1 MADIDNNILM
11 GLLIIAEEG
20 LLASQKRIQAMWKQ
34 RKWLRP
40 WMRKRDGKGV
50 YCSII
55 NNPSLTDKED
65 FRKYLRLNT
74 LAAIPI
80 LSFCLT
86 KNQNCVSPLFLCLF
100 QFLRHGIQKL
110 KWDFIVFYSQKK
122 KKKKK
127 NINIFDGFF
136 LLIIKTKFIFNCFL
150 PKKKKK
156 KKKKQINI
164 FDGLILFII
173 QKSFVWVKNVTFLYI
188 LNIFFTMLQMK
199 IVLEFWII
207 LYIFR

>member
-20 LLASQKRIQAMWKQ
+20 LLASQKRVKAMRKQ
-34 RKWLRP
+34 RKWLCP
-40 WMRKRDGKGV
+40 WIRKRDGKGV

-55 NNPSLTDKED
+55 NDPSLTDKED

-110 KWDFIVFYSQKK
+110 K
-122 KKKKK
+122 
-127 NINIFDGFF
+127 
-136 LLIIKTKFIFNCFL
+136 
-150 PKKKKK
+150 
-156 KKKKQINI
+156 
-164 FDGLILFII
+164 
-173 QKSFVWVKNVTFLYI
+173 
-188 LNIFFTMLQMK
+188 
-199 IVLEFWII
+199 
-207 LYIFR
+207 

>member
-20 LLASQKRIQAMWKQ
+20 LLASQKRIKAMWKQ

-40 WMRKRDGKGV
+40 WIRKRDGKGV

-55 NNPSLTDKED
+55 NDPSLTDKED

-110 KWDFIVFYSQKK
+110 KWDFIVFYSKK
-122 KKKKK
+122 KKKE
-127 NINIFDGFF
+127 
-136 LLIIKTKFIFNCFL
+136 
-150 PKKKKK
+150 
-156 KKKKQINI
+156 KKKQINI

>member
-20 LLASQKRIQAMWKQ
+20 LLASQKRIKAMWKQ

-40 WMRKRDGKGV
+40 WIRKRDGKGV

-55 NNPSLTDKED
+55 NDPSLTDKED

-110 KWDFIVFYSQKK
+110 KWDFIVFYSKK
-122 KKKKK
+122 KKKEKK
-127 NINIFDGFF
+127 N
-136 LLIIKTKFIFNCFL
+136 
-150 PKKKKK
+150 
-156 KKKKQINI
+156 
-164 FDGLILFII
+164 
-173 QKSFVWVKNVTFLYI
+173 
-188 LNIFFTMLQMK
+188 
-199 IVLEFWII
+199 
-207 LYIFR
+207 R